1 MGKITFEVGQ
11 GGLGRPL
18 AGKDYY
24 SGFLFDSDV
33 YPSGMSAGEP
43 IKLLGSLQD
52 AENLGI
58 LDTGV
63 GETVATGG
71 QITVTAAGAAGDTRT
86 VAIKPTLGDSI
97 ELGAAIEASGD
108 DADAVATKIAAA
120 INALTA
126 QHGFSASAALA
137 VVTLVMAP
145 NWGQAFNTAGLSEA
159 SDGAGTSTVVQF
171 DSGVGSDISV
181 MHYHISEFFRLQPQG
196 LLWFGIYDEVAGL
209 DGQDIQDI
217 VNESNGDIRQLAV
230 YLKTSWLAADIGIIQ
245 SAIEALQVEY
255 KRLNGIYAA
264 DQTGDTLSALVDLRT
279 GSNDRVS
286 ACIGADGGGEG
297 FRLID
302 VMGISISCIGAML
315 GVTAFA
321 AVHENI
327 GWVGKFEI
335 SGDGELDTLA
345 FTTNDLYKSVSTP
358 TLALLEN
365 RGYVYARKYIG
376 RSGSFF
382 NDSAT
387 NVTVSSDYAYI
398 ENGRTIDK
406 AIRGI
411 NEALTDYLNSPLYVD
426 PNTGRLSELTI
437 EIFRNAASI
446 PLVVMLTDGE
456 LSGYEVIIDPEQNV
470 LSTSKIEITVKLV
483 PVGVAREIVVNIG
496 YTVSLV

>member
-1 MGKITFEVGQ
+1 MIILQCIIGSIIG
-11 GGLGRPL
+11 
-18 AGKDYY
+18 
-24 SGFLFDSDV
+24 
-33 YPSGMSAGEP
+33 SA
-43 IKLLGSLQD
+43 
-52 AENLGI
+52 
-58 LDTGV
+58 
-63 GETVATGG
+63 
-71 QITVTAAGAAGDTRT
+71 
-86 VAIKPTLGDSI
+86 
-97 ELGAAIEASGD
+97 
-108 DADAVATKIAAA
+108 
-120 INALTA
+120 
-126 QHGFSASAALA
+126 
-137 VVTLVMAP
+137 
-145 NWGQAFNTAGLSEA
+145 
-159 SDGAGTSTVVQF
+159 
-171 DSGVGSDISV
+171 
-181 MHYHISEFFRLQPQG
+181 
-196 LLWFGIYDEVAGL
+196 
-209 DGQDIQDI
+209 
-217 VNESNGDIRQLAV
+217 
-230 YLKTSWLAADIGIIQ
+230 
-245 SAIEALQVEY
+245 
-255 KRLNGIYAA
+255 
-264 DQTGDTLSALVDLRT
+264 
-279 GSNDRVS
+279 
-286 ACIGADGGGEG
+286 
-297 FRLID
+297 
-302 VMGISISCIGAML
+302 IGAML
-315 GVTAFA
+315 GVTAVA

-345 FTTNDLYKSVSTP
+345 FTTGDLYKSVSTP